1 MSVTQVLFRKTRS
14 ALFRFKQFV
23 HSARFGFSPDQIYD
37 ASFYDS
43 SGFAKTPYTA
53 EKIASYLFE
62 RYQPTSVMDF
72 GCGTGNYLI
81 QFAQKG
87 CQVLGVEGSQAGIQ
101 RVPESVTA
109 IHFDLREPLLTN
121 KRFDLVMS
129 IEVAEHIPHKY
140 SSVLVASI
148 CRHAKELIVFTAA
161 PPNAPGEDHINS
173 KNALIGIASLKN
185 MASFTPHTKANLSN
199 NTPKHTILRTGS
211 KDGLLSTPPQVMP
224 HPPKAAN
231 SPNTVALFAR
241 YHGRF

>member
-72 GCGTGNYLI
+72 GCGTGNYLV

-87 CQVLGVEGSQAGIQ
+87 CQVLGVEGSQAGVQ

-161 PPNAPGEDHINS
+161 PPNAPGEDHINCQERPYWDRLFEKHGFFYSPHESESLQRYAKTHDTADWFKGWAFVYTIPSYAPPTQSS
-173 KNALIGIASLKN
+173 K
-185 MASFTPHTKANLSN
+185 
-199 NTPKHTILRTGS
+199 
-211 KDGLLSTPPQVMP
+211 
-224 HPPKAAN
+224 
-231 SPNTVALFAR
+231 
-241 YHGRF
+241 